1 MILLEHIRLLTDSHS
16 LMLYDILR
24 DNSKEGLSTHELV
37 QKSQACTG
45 GQTLTPKQFYIRL
58 NALIKAGIVRK
69 NKQKRYCLSLYG
81 ALMGSQIR
89 DPLKSLEG
97 LRWKLLTIDATEQA
111 LSKEEH
117 QQYIKEIIDDPE
129 LQNIIIELKYGNPN
143 REDINI

>member
-1 MILLEHIRLLTDSHS
+1 
-16 LMLYDILR
+16 
-24 DNSKEGLSTHELV
+24 
-37 QKSQACTG
+37 
-45 GQTLTPKQFYIRL
+45 
-58 NALIKAGIVRK
+58 
-69 NKQKRYCLSLYG
+69 
-81 ALMGSQIR
+81 MGSKIR
-89 DPLKSLEG
+89 DPLRGLEG